1 MNRINPMRKIFL
13 LIVFSSLILAQQ
25 EITIRIKGGIPAI
38 RIAVPPFQMRTYTP
52 QGEAAA
58 KEIEETFRADLA
70 FSRVFDPLS
79 RDLLSLVKDTN
90 PERPDLKAWE
100 SVGASVVFVGKVEQR
115 GDQLRFTGKLYDAK
129 TKEFILG
136 KSFYGKMKF
145 RRLMAHRMGDE
156 LLKYFGQIPI
166 FTSKIAFISDRDG
179 NRELY
184 IMDYD
189 GMNQIRLTYT
199 KGMEMLPAWSHNG
212 EMIAYTSFRRG
223 NPSLYIRYIYQG
235 KDRLVAEG
243 GSNITPDFSPDDKF
257 LLYSSSLPGNYEI
270 YLYDLRT
277 GQRRRLTYS
286 YGSDLSPKWSPDGE
300 KILFSSD
307 RSGSPQLYIMDKNG
321 KNPRRITFQGS
332 YNASPDW
339 APDGDRIIYVS
350 RIMGRFNLYLLYL
363 STSQVIKLTSGM
375 AMNENPCFSPDG
387 RHIVFSSNRSGKYQ
401 IYIMDY
407 DGKNLRQLTSKGN
420 NLMPSWQKIN
430 YRR

>member
-1 MNRINPMRKIFL
+1 MRKIVFL
-13 LIVFSSLILAQQ
+13 LFLALFTFPQQ

-38 RIAVPPFQMRTYTP
+38 RIAVPPFIIRATTQ
-52 QGEAAA
+52 EALSAA

-79 RDLLSLVKDTN
+79 QDLVALVKDRN
-90 PERPDLKAWE
+90 PEKPDLKAWE
-100 SVGASVVFVGKVEQR
+100 SVGASVVFIGRVEERGKY
-115 GDQLRFTGKLYDAK
+115 LRFVGKLYDARSK
-129 TKEFILG
+129 NFILG
-136 KSFYGKMKF
+136 KSFYGKIKY

-189 GMNQIRLTYT
+189 GMNQMRLTYT

-212 EMIAYTSFRRG
+212 EMIAYTSFRKG
-223 NPSLYIRYIYQG
+223 NPDLYIRHIYEG
-235 KDRLVAEG
+235 RDELVASG

-277 GQRRRLTYS
+277 KQKRRLTFS
-286 YGSDLSPKWSPDGE
+286 YGSDLTPKWSPDGE

-307 RSGSPQLYIMDKNG
+307 RSGSPQLYIMDSDG

-350 RIMGRFNLYLLYL
+350 RVLGRFNLYMLFL
-363 STSQVIKLTSGM
+363 STSQVVKLTSGM